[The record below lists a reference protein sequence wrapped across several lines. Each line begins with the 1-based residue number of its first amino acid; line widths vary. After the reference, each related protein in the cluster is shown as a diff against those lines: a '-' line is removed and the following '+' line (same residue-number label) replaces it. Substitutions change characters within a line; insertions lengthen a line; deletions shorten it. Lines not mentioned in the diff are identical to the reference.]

1 MAFILAGYTATLVC
15 FCIAIG
21 GVPNYLN
28 VAIANLELS
37 SADRLA
43 ANCPV
48 TSNNCTYELLSCKY
62 LQYLDGQVKLVSGFE
77 SFFNK
82 LN

>member
-21 GVPNYLN
+21 GIPNYLN
-28 VAIANLELS
+28 VAIANLEIS

-62 LQYLDGQVKLVSGFE
+62 LQYLDGQVNLVSGFG
-77 SFFNK
+77 
-82 LN
+82 